1 MYRSIQLSRPTFESS
16 VDRRLPPLSHS
27 SENNLRI
34 YYPTISQDQ
43 LCKTKLR
50 LRSFYCATRIELSL
64 CIPNKFNSIPS
75 LPHSEQTNTPSPC
88 LPISSHAKI
97 ESRLDQRK
105 KKGRGGRE
113 KEMKDLDPFL
123 SYLLSRSST
132 TRFGSHFVLV
142 TSPNLAAT
150 FSCLLLPV
158 RRIMKIRRRRAE
170 PSRIIVAVF
179 LRRIISAAIRRPRR
193 GLGREEGKEGRRGRS
208 LSRHDPPTH
217 ARTQFSTTFQPPLI
231 DIPIA
236 ISVGI
241 ISRCR

>member
-1 MYRSIQLSRPTFESS
+1 
-16 VDRRLPPLSHS
+16 
-27 SENNLRI
+27 
-34 YYPTISQDQ
+34 
-43 LCKTKLR
+43 
-50 LRSFYCATRIELSL
+50 
-64 CIPNKFNSIPS
+64 
-75 LPHSEQTNTPSPC
+75 
-88 LPISSHAKI
+88 
-97 ESRLDQRK
+97 
-105 KKGRGGRE
+105 
-113 KEMKDLDPFL
+113 MKDLDPFL
-123 SYLLSRSST
+123 SYLPSRSEFST
-132 TRFGSHFVLV
+132 TRFGSHFALV

-231 DIPIA
+231 DISIA

-241 ISRCR
+241 ISR

>member
-1 MYRSIQLSRPTFESS
+1 
-16 VDRRLPPLSHS
+16 
-27 SENNLRI
+27 
-34 YYPTISQDQ
+34 
-43 LCKTKLR
+43 
-50 LRSFYCATRIELSL
+50 
-64 CIPNKFNSIPS
+64 
-75 LPHSEQTNTPSPC
+75 
-88 LPISSHAKI
+88 
-97 ESRLDQRK
+97 
-105 KKGRGGRE
+105 
-113 KEMKDLDPFL
+113 MKDLDPFL
-123 SYLLSRSST
+123 SYLPSRSEFST
-132 TRFGSHFVLV
+132 TRFGSHFALV

-193 GLGREEGKEGRRGRS
+193 GLGREEGKEGAEGGRGRS